1 MRNPAQLAA
10 ALSGRPLLMREASV
24 PALARELGIAGGERG
39 SPLTAFFGRARRAI
53 AGRGEAEM
61 RTEPL
66 ATAPRFVGEPDA
78 VGYGW
83 VLKDGVGILE
93 IDGPLM
99 AEGFGWGDTWYHGYD
114 TLHVAYEE
122 MIADAR
128 VGAIWEVVRSP
139 GGVVDQGLPELA
151 ALKRDHRAAGG
162 GKPIHSFIR
171 DGYSAAYWAASAS
184 DQITAARESGV
195 GSIGAVVTHCDFS
208 GAFAKDGI
216 VITPFKFGKRKTD
229 GSWMEPL
236 SETASASLQAEID
249 QCGRWFVSDV
259 LEGRANLTEE
269 AVLATEAGC
278 YFGDSDDP
286 ELSGLA
292 KGLID
297 TVATERTAFAT
308 IRELAR
314 ERLASSAA
322 GPAPSASKPASTQES
337 EMKRSAV
344 LAAAKKAGL
353 PENHIKAL
361 SEALPKAE
369 AAEDTPPDKDDDEE
383 DMPEDAAEGGGD
395 QVEDASDGDK
405 GDDDKAEGEASA
417 IAASPEAKKH
427 PALALAAI
435 QSGQTL
441 AQFRASAAVA
451 APART
456 SRLDQV
462 MAGAK
467 RLKPDAAKGTKGLSG
482 AVQARIEKN
491 RGAQA

>member
-39 SPLTAFFGRARRAI
+39 SPISAFFGRARRAI
-53 AGRGEAEM
+53 AGRGDVEM

-78 VGYGW
+78 VGFGW

-93 IDGPLM
+93 IEGPLM

-128 VGAIWEVVRSP
+128 VGAIWEVIRSP
-139 GGVVDQGLPELA
+139 GGVVDHGLPELA
-151 ALKRDHRAAGG
+151 ALKREHRAANG

-171 DGYSAAYWAASAS
+171 DGYSAAYWDASAS
-184 DQITAARESGV
+184 DHITAARESGV

-236 SETASASLQAEID
+236 SETASTSLQAEID

-259 LEGRANLTEE
+259 LEGRPNLTEE

-292 KGLID
+292 KGLVD

-322 GPAPSASKPASTQES
+322 GPAPSASTPKATQES
-337 EMKRSAV
+337 DMKRSTV
-344 LAAAKKAGL
+344 LAAAKRAGL

-369 AAEDTPPDKDDDEE
+369 EGDDTPSDKDDDE
-383 DMPEDAAEGGGD
+383 DMPSEEAEGGED
-395 QVEDASDGDK
+395 QTKDGSDDK
-405 GDDDKAEGEASA
+405 GDDDKVEGEASA

-441 AQFRASAAVA
+441 AQFKASAGVA
-451 APART
+451 QPVRA

-462 MAGAK
+462 MAGAN
-467 RLKPDAAKGTKGLSG
+467 RLKPDAAQAKAGLSG

-491 RGAQA
+491 RGGQA

>member
-24 PALARELGIAGGERG
+24 PALARELGVAGGERG
-39 SPLTAFFGRARRAI
+39 SPLTAFIGRARRAI
-53 AGRGEAEM
+53 AGRGDMEM

-66 ATAPRFVGEPDA
+66 ASSPRFVGEPDA
-78 VGYGW
+78 TGFGW

-93 IDGPLM
+93 IEGPLM

-128 VGAIWEVVRSP
+128 VGAIWEILRSP
-139 GGVVDQGLPELA
+139 GGVVDHGLPELA
-151 ALKRDHRAAGG
+151 ALKREHRAANG

-171 DGYSAAYWAASAS
+171 DGYSAAYWDASSS
-184 DQITAARESGV
+184 DHITAARESGV

-236 SETASASLQAEID
+236 SETASATLQAEID

-259 LEGRANLTEE
+259 LEGRPNLTEE

-322 GPAPSASKPASTQES
+322 GPAPSASKPASIQES

-353 PENHIKAL
+353 KENDIKAL
-361 SEALPKAE
+361 SDALPKAE
-369 AAEDTPPDKDDDEE
+369 EGDDKPSDKDDDEE
-383 DMPEDAAEGGGD
+383 DKPADEAESEGD
-395 QVEDASDGDK
+395 DTSDDKDGDK
-405 GDDDKAEGEASA
+405 SDDDKSEGEASA

-435 QSGQTL
+435 QSKQTL
-441 AQFRASAAVA
+441 AQFKASAGVA
-451 APART
+451 QPVRA

-462 MAGAK
+462 MAGAN
-467 RLKPDAAKGTKGLSG
+467 RLKPDASKGKAGLSG
-482 AVQARIEKN
+482 AVQARIDKN
-491 RGAQA
+491 RGVSA